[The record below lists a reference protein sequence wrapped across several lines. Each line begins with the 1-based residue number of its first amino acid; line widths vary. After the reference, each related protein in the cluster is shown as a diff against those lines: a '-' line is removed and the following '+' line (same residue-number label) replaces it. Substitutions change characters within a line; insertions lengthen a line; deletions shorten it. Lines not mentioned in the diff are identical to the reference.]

1 MPVMRS
7 LELRIPPLAVLLAH
21 GAGMWG
27 LTYLFPKLTFFY
39 PGRLLLAIFLATLGV
54 AVAICGVFEFRR
66 AHTTVDPRDP
76 SKSTAIVTSGIYKFT
91 RNPMYLGFLLT
102 LVSWCIYLSNL
113 SGAFGPV
120 LFILYLNR
128 FQIAPEERVLT
139 EIVPPMQFAYQ
150 FGPDLLQ

>member
-54 AVAICGVFEFRR
+54 GVAIWGVFEFRR
-66 AHTTVDPRDP
+66 ARTTVDPRDP
-76 SKSTAIVTSGIYKFT
+76 SKSKAIVTSGIYQLT
-91 RNPMYLGFLLT
+91 RNPMYVGFLLT

-113 SGAFGPV
+113 SAAFGPV

-128 FQIAPEERVLT
+128 FQIAPEERILT
-139 EIVPPMQFAYQ
+139 ARFGEYYEAYRR
-150 FGPDLLQ
+150 GVRRWL